1 MQVFRKS
8 LTPTEDRAWDCDCGR
23 WIYRSE
29 WPSHPVCQM
38 RADHPHGER
47 NAAPMGTTAAERA
60 PTRWS
65 TGLAGLDRCLGGGI
79 VPGTRILLTGDPGCG
94 KSTLLLL
101 ALWMMATR
109 LRCLYVTS
117 EETVPEVEARFQ
129 TLLLTPRE
137 NLRLCSTKS
146 WEEASRVVERFRPH
160 VVVYDSLPKFR
171 VSALHKVPAG
181 STRHH
186 ETIMRET
193 ARMVSERQ
201 MSIFIVNHVNAE
213 GKSKGG
219 TDAIHELTT
228 YLHFHRRPTARILRT
243 VKNRKGADGE
253 VSVWEFPPNSAILRE
268 KPDFSRVL
276 LEGVFSEPGAVG
288 YPQPSS
294 QELARPMTLP
304 LEASVSLPRPA
315 GAPRVRTATGVP
327 MGVVDDLVDRLAD
340 LNIKLHDRSV
350 RVQLTALDDEE
361 CRDPAV
367 ALAVAV
373 ALLGA
378 YERVPLGRIAAF
390 GTLGASGRVQ
400 ADTRLSERIQCAA
413 QVVETIYGPER
424 HELLPLPAGVE
435 YIAVRTLEDL
445 VGHVTT
451 RAAFRR
457 VQMHREA
464 PPDAANLSA

>member
-1 MQVFRKS
+1 MQVIRKA
-8 LTPTEDRAWDCDCGR
+8 LTAEEERAFCCDCGR
-23 WIYRSE
+23 WVYRAE
-29 WPSHPVCQM
+29 WSSHPVCQL
-38 RADHPHGER
+38 RLDHPNNAR
-47 NAAPMGTTAAERA
+47 NPVAMGTVAAERA

-65 TGLAGLDRCLGGGI
+65 TGLAGLDRCLGGGV

-109 LRCLYVTS
+109 LRCLYVSS

-129 TLLLTPRE
+129 TLGLTPRP
-137 NLRLCSTKS
+137 NLRLYATKA
-146 WEEASRVVERFRPH
+146 WEEVSRVVGIYRPH
-160 VVVYDSLPKFR
+160 VLVLDSLPKFK
-171 VSALHKVPAG
+171 VNALRAPLA

-193 ARMVSERQ
+193 ARMVSERA
-201 MSIFIVNHVNAE
+201 MSIFIVNHVNVE

-253 VSVWEFPPNSAILRE
+253 VSVWEFPPNSALLRE

-276 LEGVFSEPGAVG
+276 LEGVFAEPGAVG

-304 LEASVSLPRPA
+304 LEASVSPPRSA
-315 GAPRVRTATGVP
+315 GAGRVRTATGLP
-327 MGVVDDLVDRLAD
+327 MSVVDDLIDRLAD

-350 RVQLTALDDEE
+350 RVQLSTLDETE
-361 CRDPAV
+361 CADSAV

-373 ALLGA
+373 ALLSA
-378 YERVPLGRIAAF
+378 HERVPLGRVAAF

-424 HELLPLPAGVE
+424 HEVLPLPPGVE
-435 YIAVRTLEDL
+435 YVTVRTLEDL
-445 VGHVTT
+445 VGHVST
-451 RAAFRR
+451 RAALRR

-464 PPDAANLSA
+464 SPSA